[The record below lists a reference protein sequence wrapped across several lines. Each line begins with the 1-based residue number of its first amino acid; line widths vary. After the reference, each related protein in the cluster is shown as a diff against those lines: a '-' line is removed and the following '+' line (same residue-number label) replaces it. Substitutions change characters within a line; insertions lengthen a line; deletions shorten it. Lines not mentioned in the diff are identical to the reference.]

1 MRMANTAIEHSRHPI
16 PTIDDVL
23 SELSGNT
30 VFTKLDLTMGFH
42 QL

>member
-1 MRMANTAIEHSRHPI
+1 MRMANTAKERSRHPI

-23 SELSGNT
+23 SELSGNAL
-30 VFTKLDLTMGFH
+30 FTKLDLTMGFH